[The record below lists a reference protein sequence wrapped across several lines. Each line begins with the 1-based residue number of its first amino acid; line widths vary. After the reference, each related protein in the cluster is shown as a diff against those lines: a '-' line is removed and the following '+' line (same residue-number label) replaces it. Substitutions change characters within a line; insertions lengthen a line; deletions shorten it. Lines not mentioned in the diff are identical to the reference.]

1 MVFLGVPLAIYLLFV
16 IWPFIQAFGYSLT
29 DWSGFSPKQ
38 NFIGL
43 QNYQKLFTDDIFMKA
58 MGNNI
63 LLVIFLPIITIVLS
77 LVLATLVTVGGSSK
91 GQIKGLRNSSFY
103 RVVSFFPY
111 TIPAIAIGIMWGQIY
126 DPSGGLLNGILT
138 SVGMDQFKSYAWLGD
153 KNTAMIATMF
163 VIVWGFIGFYM
174 VLFVAGIKGIP
185 AELFEAARIDG
196 AGRFRTAVS
205 ITIPL
210 IRDNIQTAYIYM
222 GILALDAF
230 VYMAALNSG
239 GGPGQLHLG
248 DVPAALLH
256 RLHQG
261 PVRPGQRH
269 GRCARRSHPDLL
281 RPRVPGQQAHWWRQG
296 CVPLMTTKIASQEMK
311 SLHFNPRKPAMTTG
325 DRAGGRRF
333 AHGPQ
338 YLVAH
343 RDPATAVDF
352 HVLLQDDRAR
362 SSPRRSPCPRSGVST
377 TTSGRGPR
385 PESGATSSTR

>member
-1 MVFLGVPLAIYLLFV
+1 MTSVKAKTLRVGDGASAVVVPDSAPPVYKRRRKPLTFDKISFFVVFLGLPLAMYILFV
-16 IWPFIQAFGYSLT
+16 ISPFAQAFYYSMT
-29 DWSGFSPKQ
+29 DWSGFSPNM
-38 NFIGL
+38 NFTGF

-63 LLVIFLPIITIVLS
+63 LLVIFLPIITIILS

-138 SVGMDQFKSYAWLGD
+138 SLHMDQFKSFAWLGD
-153 KNTAMIATMF
+153 KSTAMIATMF

-239 GGPGQLHLG
+239 GGPDNSTLVMSQQLFFTAFTKGQFGLASAMGVVLAVATLVFSGLVFLVNRLTGG
-248 DVPAALLH
+248 DKDV
-256 RLHQG
+256 
-261 PVRPGQRH
+261 
-269 GRCARRSHPDLL
+269 
-281 RPRVPGQQAHWWRQG
+281 
-296 CVPLMTTKIASQEMK
+296 
-311 SLHFNPRKPAMTTG
+311 SL
-325 DRAGGRRF
+325 
-333 AHGPQ
+333 
-338 YLVAH
+338 
-343 RDPATAVDF
+343 
-352 HVLLQDDRAR
+352 
-362 SSPRRSPCPRSGVST
+362 
-377 TTSGRGPR
+377 
-385 PESGATSSTR
+385 